1 MRKGKSISICAMALI
16 SAVSMLSIST
26 SAFAA
31 KNSDDL
37 LVKDEGYVIDGDGYY
52 AKVAWCSEDDAEI
65 FGRIYYPESFDENQK
80 YTAVVICHGGKLTC
94 DFQDKYFA
102 AELARRG
109 YICYVFDCR
118 SATDAGR
125 GSYSTPLDSGEA
137 DGVSYT
143 KDFEA
148 ALAYTKTLPYVD
160 EENIY
165 LFGQSLGG
173 IAAES
178 TGSKHSDDIAGLII
192 LYGCLSDNLS
202 DRLADYEDV
211 KANPYQNGEV
221 LFIQGIA
228 DEFNSEADVIENM
241 SWYEESSFMLL
252 SNAPHGFGYM
262 GDRPAEICVDT
273 IEDFLQRTSVENR

>member
-1 MRKGKSISICAMALI
+1 MRKQRLCIGLLMGML
-16 SAVSMLSIST
+16 AVVPFHT
-26 SAFAA
+26 TAFAA
-31 KNSDDL
+31 INSDDL
-37 LVKDEGYVIDGDGYY
+37 LVKDEGYVIEGDGYT
-52 AKVAWCSEDDAEI
+52 AKVAWCKEGEAQI
-65 FGRIYYPESFDENQK
+65 FGRIYYPISFDENQK
-80 YTAVVICHGGKLTC
+80 YTTVVICHGGKLTC

-109 YICYVFDCR
+109 YLCYVFDCR

-143 KDFEA
+143 RDFEA
-148 ALAYTKTLPYVD
+148 ALVYTQSLPYVD
-160 EENIY
+160 QDNIY

-178 TGSKHSDDIAGLII
+178 TGSKHSEDIAGLIV
-192 LYGCLSDNLS
+192 LYGCLSDNLA

-211 KANPYQNGEV
+211 KAKPYENGEV

-228 DEFNSEADVIENM
+228 DEFNTEGDVIENM
-241 SWYEESSFMLL
+241 SWYEETSLMLL

-262 GDRPAEICVDT
+262 KDRPAEICVDT
-273 IEDFLQRTSVENR
+273 IDDFIQRTSEKE